1 MNIKKEIQENF
12 DRLYKSKRLLAV
24 QLNGFSHKV
33 FYDNGTKDSKVIV
46 EEYSPWI
53 KTERDNENTK
63 KLMQWYSTYQYKGNP
78 KEIIYVDPKER

>member
-1 MNIKKEIQENF
+1 MNRKQEIQKNFKEI
-12 DRLYKSKRLLAV
+12 YKGKRLLAV

-63 KLMQWYSTYQYKGNP
+63 KLLQWYSTYEYKGNP
-78 KEIIYVDPKER
+78 KEIVYVNPEER

>member
-12 DRLYKSKRLLAV
+12 NKLYKSKRLLAV

-46 EEYSPWI
+46 EEYSPWT
-53 KTERDNENTK
+53 KMERHTDNTK
-63 KLMQWYSTYQYKGNP
+63 KLLQWYSTHTYKGNP
-78 KEIIYVDPKER
+78 KEIIYVEPKER

>member
-63 KLMQWYSTYQYKGNP
+63 KLLQWYSTYQYKGNP